1 MADFYRLFIIVGV
14 LAAQYFLSTRN
25 SRYWGA
31 IMPVA
36 YFVYL
41 TWTFVTNRLES
52 PIAYILIL
60 LIGMLFLLAEWS
72 SGRKSLHEKRKK
84 ELDKMTTHD
93 LI

>member
-1 MADFYRLFIIVGV
+1 MADFYRIFIIVGV
-14 LAAQYFLSTRN
+14 LAVHYFFSTRN
-25 SRYWGA
+25 SIFWGA

-52 PIAYILIL
+52 TIGYILIL
-60 LIGMLFLLAEWS
+60 LIGMLFLIAEWS
-72 SGRKSLHEKRKK
+72 RGRKSLHEKRKR